1 MNPQATKR
9 PVGPLGQ
16 NNPALFLTAK
26 NGFTRT
32 LTLVTSIAIAA
43 LVLSACGGGGDDPP
57 AASPAPGT
65 PPPITQ
71 NPPAPLPTCTAA
83 VPANAPLQSI
93 AAVQG
98 SGSVSPLA
106 SSTVTVRG
114 VVVGDFQNTT
124 ATRLNGFF
132 IQQTDAADDPLASK
146 GIFVFAPGAAKVA
159 NGDLLQVSGLV
170 TEFGGTADSV
180 TQIAGSVTFSVC
192 GSGLAVAPTV
202 VSLPVANAQ
211 ALERYEGMLVEFNQP
226 LAVTELFELGRF
238 GSLALSTGGRQF
250 HPNNGNVVVTNAQ
263 NLLNRVVLD
272 DGSSAQNPNPTPF
285 MSAAGAAGTRRMGD
299 TTQKVTGV
307 LSHGFNAYRIHPTVA
322 PVFVNANPRQTT
334 APVVGGTLK
343 VASLNV
349 LNYFTTFTDGTNA
362 AGQTGQGCTLGS
374 NPVRA
379 SNCRG
384 ADSLI
389 EFQRQQAKIV
399 EAIVGLDA
407 DVVGLIEI
415 QNTDVATLELVKALN
430 AKTGTAT
437 YAAVN
442 SGTFGTDAIKVDILY
457 KPAKVNR
464 VGGVVLPTGAD
475 LANYTAVSGRPPLAQ
490 RFASRSNGG
499 NNGNSNGGSFWFVV
513 NHFKSKGSCPTT
525 GDVDTGQGCF
535 NTGRTQQANALK
547 NFVATLKA
555 QGEED
560 VLMMG
565 DFNSYLLEDPT
576 KVLESDGSESLL
588 KRMPAADRFTYVF
601 GGETG
606 ALDHAYA
613 SSSLRQQVSG
623 VGVWH
628 INADE
633 PTALDYNLNF
643 TTDDR
648 FAPTPFRAS
657 DHDPVLV
664 GLNLS
669 ADAAVVAPVLS
680 ATIAPNATVNQQYV
694 VTVTEA
700 TPGGSATLA
709 ALGVNWGDGTAASS
723 LPGAG
728 TAGHVYTATG
738 TFSVGITLTNSAG
751 QNATLSRTV
760 TVAAPSVPPVTST
773 GGVDLFFSEYA
784 EGSASNK
791 ALEIYNPTTASI
803 DLAAYSVKLYSNG
816 ASAASNVLALSGTLG
831 AGQALVL
838 VNGAAITAFQVPGA
852 VVSNGVI
859 NFNGDDAL
867 TLEKSGAVIDRFG
880 QVGSDPGT
888 EWSAN
893 GVGTANRTLRRKAA
907 ITAGDTA
914 FAAPFDPSVQ
924 WDGFAIDTADNLG
937 IR

>member
-1 MNPQATKR
+1 MKRHVTGATATLSTFVR
-9 PVGPLGQ
+9 WLVFTAAV
-16 NNPALFLTAK
+16 AL
-26 NGFTRT
+26 
-32 LTLVTSIAIAA
+32 
-43 LVLSACGGGGDDPP
+43 LSACGGGGDEPAAPPASPSVPVTQAPP
-57 AASPAPGT
+57 AA
-65 PPPITQ
+65 
-71 NPPAPLPTCTAA
+71 LPTCSAT
-83 VPANAPLQSI
+83 VPAGAPLRTI

-98 SGSVSPLA
+98 PGSISPLA
-106 SSTVTVRG
+106 STTVTVRG
-114 VVVGDFQNTT
+114 VVVGDFQNATS
-124 ATRLNGFF
+124 TRLGGFF

-146 GIFVFAPGAAKVA
+146 GIFVFAPAAAKVA
-159 NGDLLQVSGLV
+159 TGDLLQVTGLV
-170 TEFGGTADSV
+170 SEFGGANDSV

-192 GSGLAVAPTV
+192 GSGIVVAPTPV
-202 VSLPVANAQ
+202 TLPVANAQ
-211 ALERYEGMLVEFNQP
+211 ALERYEGMLVEINQP

-238 GSLALSTGGRQF
+238 GSLAMSLGGRQF

-263 NLLNRVVLD
+263 NLLSRIVLD
-272 DGSSAQNPNPTPF
+272 DGSSAQNPNPTPYF
-285 MSAAGAAGTRRMGD
+285 SAAGPAGIRRMGD
-299 TTQKVTGV
+299 TTQKLTGV

-322 PVFVNANPRQTT
+322 PLFVNANARQAT
-334 APVVGGTLK
+334 APLVAGRLK

-384 ADSLI
+384 ADNLA

-430 AKTGTAT
+430 AKTGTTT

-442 SGTFGTDAIKVDILY
+442 SGTIGTDAIKVDIVY
-457 KPAKVNR
+457 KPAKVSR
-464 VGGVVLPTGAD
+464 VGGVVLPTGED
-475 LANYTAVSGRPPLAQ
+475 LTNYTAVAGRPPLAQ
-490 RFASRSNGG
+490 RFASRLDGDKGG
-499 NNGNSNGGSFWFVV
+499 NFWFVI

-535 NTGRTQQANALK
+535 NVGRTQQANALK
-547 NFVATLKA
+547 SFVATLKT
-555 QGEED
+555 QGEQD

-576 KVLESDGSESLL
+576 KVIESDGSESLL

-623 VGVWH
+623 AGVWH

-648 FAPTPFRAS
+648 FAPTPYRAS

-664 GLNLS
+664 GLNLNP
-669 ADAAVVAPVLS
+669 DAAVQLPPVVAALL
-680 ATIAPNATVNQQYV
+680 APNATVNQPYV
-694 VTVTEA
+694 ATITEA
-700 TPGGSATLA
+700 TPGGAATLA
-709 ALGVNWGDGTAASS
+709 TLALNWGDGTAASS

-728 TAGHVYTATG
+728 TVGHTYTATG
-738 TFSVGITLTNSAG
+738 TFLIGVTLTNSAG
-751 QNATLSRTV
+751 QLATATGTV
-760 TVAAPSVPPVTST
+760 TVASAATVPPVIP
-773 GGVDLFFSEYA
+773 GGAPDVFFSEYA
-784 EGSASNK
+784 EGSSNNK
-791 ALEIYNPTTASI
+791 ALELYNPTAAAI
-803 DLAAYSVKLYSNG
+803 DLSTYSVKLFSNG
-816 ASAASNVLALSGTLG
+816 ASAASSSLQLVGTLG

-838 VNGAAITAFQVPGA
+838 VNGASVTSFQIAGS
-852 VVSNGVI
+852 VVANGVI

-867 TLEKSGAVIDRFG
+867 TLEKSGAVIDRIG
-880 QVGSDPGT
+880 QVGVDPGT
-888 EWSAN
+888 EWAAS
-893 GVGTANRTLRRKAA
+893 GVSTLNRTLRRKAG
-907 ITAGDTA
+907 ITSGDTA
-914 FAAPFDPSVQ
+914 FAAAFDPSVQ
-924 WDGFAIDTADNLG
+924 WDGFAIDVADNLG
-937 IR
+937 KR